1 MSVCNRD
8 KCLHLHGADLI
19 GGWWQTCLYFTMNG
33 LWKDARYA
41 ARVLAKSPGFSL
53 VVVFSLALG
62 IGANT
67 AIFSLVN
74 AYFLRPMP
82 VNHPN
87 RLVAIYLTSPARWGR
102 DIGNFSY
109 PDLLNY
115 REANTGLS
123 DLMGSSGLPL
133 TMTDGEK
140 PQLIWGEVATG
151 NYFSGLGVQPV
162 LGRGFLPEEDGA
174 PGEHAVCVLNNNFW
188 RQHFESDPNIL
199 GKSIRI
205 NGHPFTIVGVAPRGF
220 IGTRLFTFVPD
231 VWVPLAMQQTIAPDA
246 GNYREGRDN
255 RRIELRGRLKPG
267 VTREQATAAMNA
279 VARQLASQYP
289 QTNQDIQVNAI
300 PGGTR
305 TQPVFVALGV
315 VSATTAIMF
324 GVVGLVLVIACTNVA
339 NLMLAR
345 AAGRARE
352 MAIRVAVG
360 ATRVRLIRQLLT
372 ESLLLSLAGA
382 AVGIILAQAFG
393 DMLKGFYPTL
403 DFQTSDLDYDT
414 QLDPRMFV
422 FSFGLSLVTAILFG
436 LVPALRASKVDQA
449 AAMKGTNAVPIGGL
463 PGLTRGNA
471 LVMAQVALS
480 CVLLVTGGL
489 FLRSMQFA
497 RSVDPGFDRT
507 GLEMFSVDLGL
518 QGYNEQA
525 GRLFQKTLN
534 ERLAALP
541 GVRSVSVAYPLPLD
555 AYNESASLRIEGYM
569 PRSANEPNSSGLS
582 RVGPRYFETIGTRLV
597 AGRGIDERDA
607 ESSSKV
613 AVINETMARRY
624 WQSPE
629 KALGQHIATT
639 KDGPWIEVVGV
650 AQDGKYMTF
659 GEGPTPYFYLP
670 MAQNYRGRMT
680 FVVRSKE
687 NPDSLVPAIRQQVKT
702 LDASLPTF
710 GVRTMPQFLNRIVS
724 AYDMSASL
732 IGTFGII
739 ALLLAAVGIYGVL
752 HFAVTRG
759 TREIGIRMA
768 LGAARKDVL
777 RLILGRSMAFV
788 GAGLALGLA
797 GALVAAR
804 LTGSLLAG
812 VGPTDPL
819 TFAVVALIFGLVALT
834 ASAIPARRA
843 SRVDPMVAVRYE

>member
-1 MSVCNRD
+1 
-8 KCLHLHGADLI
+8 
-19 GGWWQTCLYFTMNG
+19 MNA

-41 ARVLAKSPGFSL
+41 ARVLAKSPGFTL

-82 VNHPN
+82 VDQPD
-87 RLVAIYLTSPARWGR
+87 RLVAVYLTSPARWGR

-109 PDLLNY
+109 PDLLSY
-115 REANTGLS
+115 READTGLS

-140 PQLIWGEVATG
+140 PQLIWGEIATG
-151 NYFSGLGVQPV
+151 NYFSGLGVHPV
-162 LGRGFLPEEDGA
+162 LGRGFLPEEDAA

-188 RQHFESDPNIL
+188 RQHFQSDPNIV

-220 IGTRLFTFVPD
+220 IGTRLFTFIPD
-231 VWVPLAMQQTIAPDA
+231 VWVPEAMQQTIAPAA
-246 GNYREGRDN
+246 GNDREGRDN
-255 RRIELRGRLKPG
+255 RWIELRGRLKPG
-267 VTREQATAAMNA
+267 VTREQAIAAMNV
-279 VARQLASQYP
+279 VARQLANQYP

-305 TQPVFVALGV
+305 TQPVFVALGI

-324 GVVGLVLVIACTNVA
+324 GVVGLVLLIACTNVA

-372 ESLLLSLAGA
+372 ESLLLSIVGA

-393 DMLKGFYPTL
+393 ELLKGFYPTL
-403 DFQTSDLDYDT
+403 DFQTSDLEYDT
-414 QLDPRMFV
+414 RLDPRMFV
-422 FSFGLSLVTAILFG
+422 FSFALSLVTAILFG

-449 AAMKGTNAVPIGGL
+449 AAMKGADAAPIGGL
-463 PGLTRGNA
+463 RGFTRGNA

-497 RSVDPGFDRT
+497 RSVNPGFDRA

-518 QGYNEQA
+518 QGYNERS

-541 GVRSVSVAYPLPLD
+541 GVQSVSIANPLPLD
-555 AYNESASLRIEGYM
+555 AYNESASLRIQGYT
-569 PRSANEPNSSGLS
+569 PRSGNEANNSGLS
-582 RVGPRYFETIGTRLV
+582 RVGPHYFETIGTRVV
-597 AGRGIDERDA
+597 AGRGIDESDT
-607 ESSSKV
+607 ESSPSV

-624 WQSPE
+624 WHSPE
-629 KALGQHIATT
+629 KALGRRIATSN
-639 KDGPWIEVVGV
+639 DGPWIEVIGI

-659 GEGPTPYFYLP
+659 GEGPTPYFFLP
-670 MAQNYRGRMT
+670 LTQRYSARVT
-680 FVVRSKE
+680 FLVRSKE
-687 NPDSLVPAIRQQVKT
+687 NPDSLVPAIRQQVKS
-702 LDASLPTF
+702 LDSSLPIF

-724 AYDMSASL
+724 VYDMSASL

-752 HFAVTRG
+752 HFAVTRS

-768 LGAARKDVL
+768 LGAARNDVL
-777 RLILGRSMAFV
+777 RLILGRSMSFV
-788 GAGLALGLA
+788 GAGLVLGLL
-797 GALVAAR
+797 GALMAAR
-804 LTGSLLAG
+804 LTATLLAG

-819 TFAVVALIFGLVALT
+819 TFTAVAITFGLVAL
-834 ASAIPARRA
+834 AAGAIPARRA
-843 SRVDPMVAVRYE
+843 SQVDPMVAVRYE